1 MNFNFK
7 NKNVFISGATHGI
20 GLACAISF
28 AKLGANVISFSRDK
42 KKITN
47 TKKELDFL
55 SNNYLIEEGDILD
68 EKFVHSFSK
77 LVLKRYKNIDV
88 LIHNVG
94 GGGRWGRR
102 SLGTP
107 ASLDAAGDF

>member
-28 AKLGANVISFSRDK
+28 AKLGANVITFSRDK

-47 TKKELDFL
+47 IKKELDSL
-55 SNNYLIEEGDILD
+55 STNYLIEEGDVLD

-77 LVLKRYKNIDV
+77 LTLNKFKSNIK
-88 LIHNVG
+88 
-94 GGGRWGRR
+94 
-102 SLGTP
+102 
-107 ASLDAAGDF
+107 